1 MKRWGKLLLAAL
13 LVGALGGGAVM
24 FGLRGRRGEVP
35 GPFLYVGEPLAAG
48 AEARLTQGGWTLGD
62 TGAPSSQRTLTRP
75 PAPGQTRWLVF
86 FGGNGAGYLAEA
98 RAVLEALD
106 AGRGLGLAAVA
117 PPGFDGSPGTPSPE
131 ALRAGAETA
140 VRWLSATHQPG
151 AGNIDLVG
159 FSMGTGAALAAALA
173 LAKDGTPARS
183 LVLLAPYAR
192 MDVTSPGLWG
202 RLRVPDRYDNLSL
215 ASAGLPPARVLHG
228 LADPALPASDGEQL
242 ARRLGGLF
250 KGYPGVGHQDLLQ
263 HPAALDE
270 VRAGLLP

>member
-1 MKRWGKLLLAAL
+1 MKRGGKLLLTAL

-35 GPFLYVGEPLAAG
+35 GPFLYTGEPLAAG

-62 TGAPSSQRTLTRP
+62 TGAPSSLRTLTRP
-75 PAPGQTRWLVF
+75 PSPGQTRWLVF
-86 FGGNGAGYLAEA
+86 FGGNGPGYLADA

-106 AGRGLGLAAVA
+106 GGQGLGLAAVA

-131 ALRAGAETA
+131 SLRAGAEAA

-151 AGNIDLVG
+151 AGHIDLLG
-159 FSMGTGAALAAALA
+159 FSMGSGAALAAAHA

-183 LVLLAPYAR
+183 LVLLAPYTQ
-192 MDVTSPGLWG
+192 MDVTFPGLWG
-202 RLRVPDRYDNLSL
+202 RIRVPDRYDNLTL

-228 LADPALPASDGEQL
+228 LSDEALPASHGEALSRQL
-242 ARRLGGLF
+242 GAAF
-250 KGYPGVGHQDLLQ
+250 KGYPGVGHLDLLK
-263 HPAALDE
+263 HPGVLAEA
-270 VRAGLLP
+270 RAGLMP